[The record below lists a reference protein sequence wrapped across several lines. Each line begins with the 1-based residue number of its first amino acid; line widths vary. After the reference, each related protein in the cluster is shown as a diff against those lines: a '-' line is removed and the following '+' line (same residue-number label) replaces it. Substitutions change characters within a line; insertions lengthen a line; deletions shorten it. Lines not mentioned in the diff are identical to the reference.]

1 MYVGKL
7 LLFSMLVTIE
17 GLVLNN
23 LVNSM
28 FPLAIDVPRYLTPNP
43 TTIFTFLHLSANH
56 TSKRYILTHLLG
68 TFTLYMN

>member
-28 FPLAIDVPRYLTPNP
+28 FPLAIDVPRYLTPINP
-43 TTIFTFLHLSANH
+43 QPRDRENE
-56 TSKRYILTHLLG
+56 RE
-68 TFTLYMN
+68 N